1 MHDPASNWLSG
12 LEPLQDRRRAPRRV
26 SQRRSGLIP
35 LGVDERRQG
44 RDRRVR
50 ERRETVGEH
59 LRNGLQVLLHCTTGR
74 DVAVEV
80 RYDIAAAARRVW
92 LALQELERGTPVVE
106 RRLNS

>member
-1 MHDPASNWLSG
+1 VP
-12 LEPLQDRRRAPRRV
+12 LEDRRRVHRRV
-26 SQRRSGLIP
+26 AQRRSGSIALN
-35 LGVDERRQG
+35 GTERRQG

-74 DVAVEV
+74 EVAAEV

-92 LALQELERGTPVVE
+92 LALQELERGKPVVE
-106 RRLNS
+106 RLDG